1 MAFRTWTE
9 EKRAEL
15 MAATDGLEGPALTE
29 VLRAR
34 GVDRNYFYKMRNQY
48 RGKATLPRG
57 KGIRHM
63 WTDSEKRE
71 LLAAMAGLEGSALVE
86 ALRKRGINNGWF
98 YRVRKEHG
106 EPQAAPVPAI
116 RLVNES
122 FRDASRERKRE
133 LVEEL
138 KNVEGPQQK
147 DEWCRA
153 HGVARSA
160 VYYWSM
166 IFGREAKE
174 GKKKLGRPRKD
185 VSGKALA
192 VRAFLNGP
200 ESRPPQA
207 YPLHP
212 LPVARVEGLTLHEA
226 ITAMEVKRDHM
237 TEFIEEIKRM
247 QRNAR

>member
-1 MAFRTWTE
+1 MAYHKWTDE
-9 EKRAEL
+9 ERAEL
-15 MAATDGLEGPALTE
+15 LAATSGLEGQALTE

-34 GVDRNYFYKMRNQY
+34 GVDRSFFYRMR
-48 RGKATLPRG
+48 RHAGK
-57 KGIRHM
+57 KIRHRHR
-63 WTDSEKRE
+63 WTDSEKQE
-71 LLAAMAGLEGSALVE
+71 LVAAMAGLGKGALTE
-86 ALRKRGINNGWF
+86 ALRKRGINSTSWF

-106 EPQAAPVPAI
+106 EPQAAPVPAV

-147 DEWCRA
+147 DEWCRM
-153 HGVARSA
+153 HGVTRSA

-166 IFGREAKE
+166 IFGREARE

-185 VSGKALA
+185 ASEKALA

-200 ESRPPQA
+200 ESRPPEV

-212 LPVARVEGLTLHEA
+212 LPVARVEGFTLHEA

>member
-1 MAFRTWTE
+1 MAYHKWTDE
-9 EKRAEL
+9 ERAEL
-15 MAATDGLEGPALTE
+15 LAVTSGLEGQALTE

-34 GVDRNYFYKMRNQY
+34 GVDRSFFYRMR
-48 RGKATLPRG
+48 RRAGKKIRH
-57 KGIRHM
+57 RHM
-63 WTDSEKRE
+63 WTDSEKQE
-71 LLAAMAGLEGSALVE
+71 LLAETAGLEKGALTE
-86 ALRKRGINNGWF
+86 ALRKRGISSTSWF
-98 YRVRKEHG
+98 YRMRKEHG
-106 EPQAAPVPAI
+106 EPQAAPVPAV

-122 FRDASRERKRE
+122 FHDASRERKRE

-138 KNVEGPQQK
+138 KSVVGPQQK
-147 DEWCRA
+147 EEWCRA
-153 HGVARSA
+153 HSVTRGA

-166 IFGREAKE
+166 IFGREAREE
-174 GKKKLGRPRKD
+174 GKKKLGRPPKD